1 MSSVDMNIY
10 IASEQRTGLIK
21 KNGIVCL
28 LSKLLLLK
36 DNKTMFEEST
46 EVVFNKRVARNTFF
60 MGFRSGPMA
69 DTSGPGQFVMMR
81 VRPGIDP
88 LLRRPFSICGVN
100 GDVLLILYRVI
111 GRGTAILSEKKP
123 GDLLPVLGP
132 LGKGFEPPD
141 EAEQP
146 ILVAGGMGIA
156 PLIFL
161 SLHLARK
168 DQQFLAG
175 YGISPEIV
183 PLDPLGIAGLS
194 PTLATED
201 GSQGHHGRVTDLLES
216 VLSVKEKPSAI
227 FTCGPLPMLKAV
239 AQIAS
244 GKNIPCQ
251 VSLESNMA
259 CGVGACQGCAVKNV
273 PDSSKPY
280 AHVCQ
285 DGPVFDAKTLDW
297 EVI

>member
-1 MSSVDMNIY
+1 MV
-10 IASEQRTGLIK
+10 
-21 KNGIVCL
+21 
-28 LSKLLLLK
+28 
-36 DNKTMFEEST
+36 EEST
-46 EVVFNKRVARNTFF
+46 EIVFNKRVAGNTFF

-69 DTSGPGQFVMMR
+69 DTAKPGQFVMMQ
-81 VRPGIDP
+81 VRAGIDP

-100 GDVLLILYRVI
+100 GDVLLILYRVV
-111 GRGTAILSEKKP
+111 GRGTAILSQKNM
-123 GDLLPVLGP
+123 GDFLQVLGP
-132 LGKGFEPPD
+132 LGDGFESPGG
-141 EAEQP
+141 AVQP
-146 ILVAGGMGIA
+146 VLVAGGMGIA

-161 SLHLARK
+161 SLTLARK

-175 YGISPEIV
+175 YGMSSEVV
-183 PLDPLGIAGLS
+183 PLDQLGIVGLS
-194 PTLATED
+194 PSIATED
-201 GSQGHHGRVTDLLES
+201 GSEGHHGRVTDLLES

-239 AQIAS
+239 AKIAM
-244 GKNIPCQ
+244 GQNILYQ

-259 CGVGACQGCAVKNV
+259 CGVGACQGCAVKNATGLN
-273 PDSSKPY
+273 KPY

>member
-1 MSSVDMNIY
+1 MI
-10 IASEQRTGLIK
+10 
-21 KNGIVCL
+21 
-28 LSKLLLLK
+28 
-36 DNKTMFEEST
+36 EEST

-60 MGFRSGPMA
+60 MGFRSAPMA
-69 DTSGPGQFVMMR
+69 DTSKPGRFVMMQ
-81 VRPGIDP
+81 VRSGIDP

-100 GDVLLILYRVI
+100 GDVLLILYRVV

-123 GDLLPVLGP
+123 GDFMQVLGP
-132 LGKGFEPPD
+132 LGRGFEPPG
-141 EAEQP
+141 EAVQP

-161 SLHLARK
+161 SLKLARK
-168 DQQFLAG
+168 DQYFLAG
-175 YGISPEIV
+175 YGVSSEV
-183 PLDPLGIAGLS
+183 VSLDQLGIVGLS
-194 PTLATED
+194 PAIATED
-201 GSQGHHGRVTDLLES
+201 GSEGHHGRVTKLLES
-216 VLSVKEKPSAI
+216 VLSTMKEKSSAI

-239 AQIAS
+239 AQIAI
-244 GKNIPCQ
+244 GQNIPCQ

-259 CGVGACQGCAVKNV
+259 CGVGACQGCAVKKAPESN
-273 PDSSKPY
+273 KPY